1 MSSETKL
8 SSNAR
13 RGGGDSENMIDG
25 PVSSV
30 WFTRVSGIGE
40 DENRF
45 PEGARLNMG
54 RVREEVDCPAR
65 PAVVTVSVEFPALS
79 GRRALVICSAT
90 SSCEFWLPKN
100 EVLPGDRFSGVS
112 VVVLMAGVAAP
123 VRGVVDPSSLSL
135 TYGSCSSSS
144 VLLES
149 SLSSDW

>member
-1 MSSETKL
+1 MSSDAKL
-8 SSNAR
+8 SSNGR

-25 PVSSV
+25 PVSSE
-30 WFTRVSGIGE
+30 WFTRVSGMGE

-45 PEGARLNMG
+45 PDGARLNIG
-54 RVREEVDCPAR
+54 RVRDEVDCPAI
-65 PAVVTVSVEFPALS
+65 PAVVMVSVEFPVLF
-79 GRRALVICSAT
+79 GRRALLICSAT
-90 SSCEFWLPKN
+90 SSCEFCVSKN
-100 EVLPGDRFSGVS
+100 EVLLGDRFSGVS

-135 TYGSCSSSS
+135 TYGSFSSSS